1 MKGNQDPE
9 KDGDLPLVSQQ
20 AHRAF
25 SLEGMCYSTECSSKD
40 PDFNTGPPTPCPALA
55 ASFRVSPDRH
65 SCVACLLMSKAPGGE
80 GQVGPHLGEDTA
92 GSLDPLWGEKTK
104 QNKTGSQDRGRRV
117 RDAPRDRF
125 LANLMGLLSS
135 ETCAQNTEMS
145 GHAPPLH

>member
-92 GSLDPLWGEKTK
+92 GSLDPLWGEKNKTK
-104 QNKTGSQDRGRRV
+104 QNRQPGQREESERRTK
-117 RDAPRDRF
+117 
-125 LANLMGLLSS
+125 G
-135 ETCAQNTEMS
+135 
-145 GHAPPLH
+145 

>member
-1 MKGNQDPE
+1 M
-9 KDGDLPLVSQQ
+9 
-20 AHRAF
+20 
-25 SLEGMCYSTECSSKD
+25 
-40 PDFNTGPPTPCPALA
+40 
-55 ASFRVSPDRH
+55 
-65 SCVACLLMSKAPGGE
+65 
-80 GQVGPHLGEDTA
+80 GEDTA

-125 LANLMGLLSS
+125 LANLMGLPSS